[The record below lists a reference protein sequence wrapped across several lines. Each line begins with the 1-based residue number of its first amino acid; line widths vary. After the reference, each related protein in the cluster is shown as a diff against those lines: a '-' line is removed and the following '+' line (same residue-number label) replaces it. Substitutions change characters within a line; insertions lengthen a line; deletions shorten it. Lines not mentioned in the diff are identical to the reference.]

1 MSYEKQTWNKY
12 DELKTEEENIENG
25 AVVTDN
31 RMNHMETGIGD
42 NDANL
47 ASHLADKN
55 NPHKVTAA
63 QVGLGNVQNFG
74 LATEDEAKQGI
85 SNAKYMTPSL
95 TQAVLSANINSI
107 AYANSADGTDRFTT
121 VYPNLNLLNGT
132 KDFSGDW
139 INGENW
145 SNDGTYNGLTVKSYQ
160 GAWGGMFKKYII
172 PKDSLYTWSSFVKS
186 KSDTSNIFRVL
197 FINNVEIPIVGL
209 GSKFDWLRDS
219 VTLSLKEGDEVIFN
233 YGNSE
238 NNGGKLS
245 VAGYKLEQGSTATPY
260 MPSFSEATTADW
272 PNYVGFSNTVKTNK
286 SASDYTWFPIKDSEL
301 TNKVDSH
308 INNKANPHSVTA
320 SQVGA
325 YSKDESDQKLATQKQ
340 AIDSHV
346 NNKANPHAVTASQV
360 GAYSK
365 QEIDTKLSKAVMADD
380 SGKVSIGTLDSNT
393 LTVQGTKIYPNTKDG
408 VWTVE
413 RLFDNE
419 YRLTTVMSVS
429 EAVAYA
435 WNSLFISSPITHT
448 AIPSGYIELSF
459 TSSMANTSSL
469 MWCAP
474 DTNTSFRI
482 VSGEKSQGA
491 SRKVIVTVYAT
502 K

>member
-1 MSYEKQTWNKY
+1 M
-12 DELKTEEENIENG
+12 
-25 AVVTDN
+25 
-31 RMNHMETGIGD
+31 
-42 NDANL
+42 
-47 ASHLADKN
+47 ADKN
-55 NPHKVTAA
+55 YLHT
-63 QVGLGNVQNFG
+63 
-74 LATEDEAKQGI
+74 
-85 SNAKYMTPSL
+85 
-95 TQAVLSANINSI
+95 
-107 AYANSADGTDRFTT
+107 AYANSADGTEGFTT
-121 VYPNLNLLNGT
+121 VYPNLNLLSNSLFKYPLKLTADSNSAFYGLQSNIVGSEYVPST
-132 KDFSGDW
+132 SNKD
-139 INGENW
+139 
-145 SNDGTYNGLTVKSYQ
+145 LTIS
-160 GAWGGMFKKYII
+160 
-172 PKDSLYTWSSFVKS
+172 SLYVAGLELPIGVYTSSITIANNSETVANVQYILMAGIADTGINPTVNGVDIPWETAYSNPRVTINIPPKS
-186 KSDTSNIFRVL
+186 NKRYTLTFTAKSTNSTNGGSVPQFLIFR
-197 FINNVEIPIVGL
+197 ETTAIPVTRY
-209 GSKFDWLRDS
+209 SKP
-219 VTLSLKEGDEVIFN
+219 
-233 YGNSE
+233 
-238 NNGGKLS
+238 
-245 VAGYKLEQGSTATPY
+245 KLEQGSTATPH
-260 MPSFSEATTADW
+260 MPSASEVTTADR
-272 PNYVGFSNTVKTNK
+272 PKYIGFSNTIKTNK
-286 SASDYTWFPIKDSEL
+286 SASDYAWFPVKDSEL
-301 TNKVDSH
+301 TNKV
-308 INNKANPHSVTA
+308 
-320 SQVGA
+320 
-325 YSKDESDQKLATQKQ
+325 
-340 AIDSHV
+340 DSHV

-448 AIPSGYIELSF
+448 AIPSGYIEQSF